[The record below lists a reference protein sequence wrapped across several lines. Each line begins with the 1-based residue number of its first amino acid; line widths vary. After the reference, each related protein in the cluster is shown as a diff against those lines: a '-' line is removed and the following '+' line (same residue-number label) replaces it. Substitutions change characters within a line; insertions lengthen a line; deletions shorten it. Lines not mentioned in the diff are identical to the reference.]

1 MMTVLIVSTVLL
13 TVCVLALGVGVFV
26 LARQIGVLHE
36 RLAPIGV
43 QPVLAGLQ
51 AGQALPQIT
60 ARTLDGA
67 AVSVGGFNP
76 SGRAMVLMFVSADC
90 PVCKRTLPTARSV
103 AKEHDLDLVL
113 IGEGDVAALS
123 AMANRTS
130 LDDVPLL
137 LSTELLLL
145 MQIERLP
152 TLVALDARGV
162 ITAREIASS
171 RREIEALVATL
182 PPVRQALTEESL
194 HVAV

>member
-67 AVSVGGFNP
+67 AVSVGGLNP

-123 AMANRTS
+123 AMASRTS
-130 LDDVPLL
+130 LDGVPLL